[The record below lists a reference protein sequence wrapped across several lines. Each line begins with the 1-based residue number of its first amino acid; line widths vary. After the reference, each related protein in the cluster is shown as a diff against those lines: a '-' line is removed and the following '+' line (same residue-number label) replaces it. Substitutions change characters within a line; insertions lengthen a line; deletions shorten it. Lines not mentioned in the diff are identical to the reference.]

1 MSDFGLSISEVCIAK
16 WDLKSTY
23 FGTLFWTHFGT
34 YFRPI
39 FSTLGVHIPSYPRLT
54 SPAPLQIWTQIWDPI
69 STPELTHFEVPKA
82 GI

>member
-1 MSDFGLSISEVCIAK
+1 MFLRSLGVEQAFEVKSSDLGGPEIDV
-16 WDLKSTY
+16 
-23 FGTLFWTHFGT
+23 FGT

-39 FSTLGVHIPSYPRLT
+39 FSTLGVHIPSYVPLT
-54 SPAPLQIWTQIWDPI
+54 SPAPLQIWTQIRDPI